1 MDGVRARRMKNGS
14 PVGRIVDEA
23 LDTLQQACYGLWLGY
38 VFRFD
43 NLLFELMFLM
53 PNLIFYTMEMKY
65 VICKNLEMIIGEI
78 GPVEIE
84 LLMASILISAG
95 YFGIDGLQ
103 QTLGEAFGT
112 TNMLSEFKL
121 KFLTGGLFLPL

>member
-23 LDTLQQACYGLWLGY
+23 LDTLQQACYALWLGY

-65 VICKNLEMIIGEI
+65 VICKNLKMIVGEI
-78 GPVEIE
+78 GPVEVE

>member
-23 LDTLQQACYGLWLGY
+23 LDTLQQACYALWLGY

-65 VICKNLEMIIGEI
+65 VICKNLKMIVGEI

-84 LLMASILISAG
+84 LLMASICISAG
-95 YFGIDGLQ
+95 YFGVDGL
-103 QTLGEAFGT
+103 
-112 TNMLSEFKL
+112 
-121 KFLTGGLFLPL
+121 